1 MVWGVTDKSGKSIFM
16 KKDDLKKEEWVVQ
29 LLQEKKMGTTLNPP
43 TTPSVFNGLI
53 FEVVESNSFE
63 QILLLTCWQA
73 AQNYF
78 AVSKGCTKKF

>member
-1 MVWGVTDKSGKSIFM
+1 MVACCLQ
-16 KKDDLKKEEWVVQ
+16 KKIKEGRMGCTTAARE
-29 LLQEKKMGTTLNPP
+29 KMGTTLNPP

-63 QILLLTCWQA
+63 QIVLLTCWQA